1 MKYQLTNRQMS
12 SVMGDEVVILNHADG
27 VYYNLEEVGAFV
39 WEKLQSQSLS
49 FDEIVETVCD
59 NYEVEAT
66 VCQQDVKK
74 LLDDLMKERLVEMA

>member
-12 SVMGDEVVILNHADG
+12 SVMGDEVVILNHTDG